1 MALHRKSLEEDG
13 KDEISF
19 NIRILCS
26 NMSAISDDIAIVH
39 VPR

>member
-1 MALHRKSLEEDG
+1 MALHRKSLEEDE

-26 NMSAISDDIAIVH
+26 NISAISDDIVVVR